1 MSVKQNTETSTPTPL
16 TQSITTGLL
25 TLSVHDNL
33 TFDGVEVALNPD
45 LFANISSSENIL
57 LGGVK
62 NVVGNAAAS
71 HIRQDSSASAFTHL
85 RQDSITSVLTQAT
98 ISSIP
103 SLGTPNWV
111 QEEAGNAF
119 LRRDTSTATAVNTG
133 GINGGNVQNVHS
145 IKVGDLIEIKVWE
158 RKNNHGQIDPTTAN
172 VIDRAATKLMQH
184 VKQSASL
191 SSIQGVFHPLAEPK
205 KPTSIPLMTS
215 SSSRPPIAPRNISIS
230 SSGAASPIKFDPT
243 PTTSPKSF
251 QQKLSPSPQF
261 LPIRNNNSEKDQIFR
276 DQSVGSSGGGDSII
290 SKLDK
295 EQGISFPP
303 MLIKTTT
310 SSPETSYSPNQDS
323 ALLYNNSTIGKS
335 QSFDNDSNIK
345 SCTESPVQQPG
356 EDDIQHQSQ
365 TVLDLISTTHILKTK
380 FVMSVTEKSLNA
392 LKSSGRTQISL
403 LKQGMYLYQHFIKSD
418 VRVASLLMECYGID
432 YCGNFYS
439 RNII

>member
-1 MSVKQNTETSTPTPL
+1 MKQNTETITHTPL

-45 LFANISSSENIL
+45 LFANISSENI

-71 HIRQDSSASAFTHL
+71 HIRQDSSASAYTHL

-98 ISSIP
+98 IFSINSP
-103 SLGTPNWV
+103 GTPNWA

-133 GINGGNVQNVHS
+133 GINGGNANS
-145 IKVGDLIEIKVWE
+145 IKAGDLIEIKVWE
-158 RKNNHGQIDPTTAN
+158 RKNNHGQIDPTTVN

-184 VKQSASL
+184 VKQSSSL
-191 SSIQGVFHPLAEPK
+191 SSIQGVFHPLAESK
-205 KPTSIPLMTS
+205 KPTSIPLMT
-215 SSSRPPIAPRNISIS
+215 SSRPPIAPRNISIS

-261 LPIRNNNSEKDQIFR
+261 LPTRNNNSEKDQIFR
-276 DQSVGSSGGGDSII
+276 DQSVGSSGGDSII
-290 SKLDK
+290 SKPDK
-295 EQGISFPP
+295 EQGIPFPP
-303 MLIKTTT
+303 ILIKTTT
-310 SSPETSYSPNQDS
+310 SSPPEMSYSPNQDS
-323 ALLYNNSTIGKS
+323 ALLYSTSTIGKS
-335 QSFDNDSNIK
+335 QSFDNDSNIN
-345 SCTESPVQQPG
+345 SCIESPLQQPG
-356 EDDIQHQSQ
+356 GDDIQNQSQ
-365 TVLDLISTTHILKTK
+365 TVLDIISNTHILKTK

-403 LKQGMYLYQHFIKSD
+403 LKQGMYLHPFLSNLTF
-418 VRVASLLMECYGID
+418 VSHL
-432 YCGNFYS
+432 F
-439 RNII
+439 